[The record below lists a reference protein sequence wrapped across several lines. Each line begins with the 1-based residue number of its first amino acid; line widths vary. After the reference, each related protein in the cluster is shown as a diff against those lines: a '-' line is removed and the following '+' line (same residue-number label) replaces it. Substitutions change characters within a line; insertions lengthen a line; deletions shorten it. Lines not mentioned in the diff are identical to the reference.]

1 MRYFNDPFDDSF
13 DRQNLLPN
21 NLNFSYLWNS
31 VVDYFLD
38 DNWLFDFHDFF
49 NVNRGLNQLGDF
61 DNSLDDFLHDSWHF
75 NDLLNDLFHLDY
87 FLYHIVNILYHFNR
101 NVNDFFNFLDLW
113 HFDDFL
119 YDLFDR
125 NHLRNLNDS
134 LNDLLN
140 DLLDFNNFGNDS
152 EDFKDIVDIDNS
164 HNLLVDHSDDSFIH
178 F

>member
-21 NLNFSYLWNS
+21 NLDFSNLWHG

-38 DNWLFDFHDFF
+38 NNWLFNFHDFLD
-49 NVNRGLNQLGDF
+49 VNRGLNQLGDF
-61 DNSLDDFLHDSWHF
+61 YNSLNNFFHDSWHF
-75 NDLLNDLFHLDY
+75 NNLLYDFLHFDY
-87 FLYHIVNILYHFNR
+87 FLHDVVNILNHFDG
-101 NVNDFFNFLDLW
+101 NVNDFFNLLDFW

-119 YDLFDR
+119 YDLLNR
-125 NHLRNLNDS
+125 NNLRNLNDS

-140 DLLDFNNFGNDS
+140 NFLDFNNFGNNS
-152 EDFKDIVDIDNS
+152 EDFKNVVDIDNS